1 MPQKKLSELTN
12 DELLLEAKKMK
23 KYKTYDAVIFGFL
36 VGVSIYSV
44 ATNGFD
50 LLTFLP
56 LVYLPIAGRNKIRR
70 KEVDK
75 IMEER
80 GLKKES
86 V

>member
-12 DELLLEAKKMK
+12 DELLMEAKRMK

-36 VGVSIYSV
+36 VGVSIYSI

-56 LVYLPIAGRNKIRR
+56 LIYIPIAGRNKVRR
-70 KEVDK
+70 KEVDR
-75 IMEER
+75 IMEAR
-80 GLKKES
+80 GLKL
-86 V
+86 